1 MYKMKDSNE
10 NKVLRKLFNRPTH
23 KFHIR
28 ELARETKLNPNTII
42 NLTKNL
48 EKEGIIKKK
57 KKKHLVE
64 ISVNFNN
71 QKTLQKR
78 KFFNLSE
85 IHNSGL
91 IDFLIKKY
99 SPKSITL
106 VGSYARGED
115 TEKSDIDIVINTSKK
130 EFVNLARFEK
140 ILKRKIHLLILP
152 KKISDEFFN
161 NLINGIVLYGA
172 IRK

>member
-1 MYKMKDSNE
+1 MKDNTE
-10 NKVLRKLFNRPTH
+10 NKILKVLFSKPTH

-28 ELARETKLNPNTII
+28 ELARETGLNPNTII

-48 EKEGIIKKK
+48 EKEGLIKKE

-64 ISVNFNN
+64 IFLNFNSD
-71 QKTLQKR
+71 KIFQKR
-78 KFFNLSE
+78 KLFNLSV
-85 IHNSGL
+85 IQNSGL
-91 IDFLIKKY
+91 IEFLVKKY

-106 VGSYARGED
+106 LGSYSRGED
-115 TEKSDIDIVINTSKK
+115 IENSDVDLVIDTSKK
-130 EFVNLARFEK
+130 EIESLNKFEK
-140 ILKRKIHLLILP
+140 ILSRKIHLLILP

-161 NLINGIVLYGA
+161 NLINGVVLYGA

>member
-1 MYKMKDSNE
+1 MKDVNE
-10 NKVLRKLFNRPTH
+10 NKILKELFNKPTH

-28 ELARETKLNPNTII
+28 ELARETGLNPNTII
-42 NLTKNL
+42 NLTNGL
-48 EKEGIIKKK
+48 EKEGIIKKQ

-64 ISVNFNN
+64 ISLNFDNSR
-71 QKTLQKR
+71 TLQKR
-78 KFFNLSE
+78 KLFNLSE
-85 IHNSGL
+85 IHSSGL
-91 IDFLIKKY
+91 IDFLIGEY

-106 VGSYARGED
+106 IGSYARGED
-115 TEKSDIDIVINTSKK
+115 VEKSDIDFVVDTSKK
-130 EFVNLARFEK
+130 EILDLARFEK
-140 ILKRKIHLLILP
+140 ILRRKIHLLILP